1 MGNTH
6 HASDMQLSKQLR
18 DVLYFGIDQKTH
30 NKAKQQIN
38 NYAYLCLLYFSYFD
52 FMGLGDYILYR
63 NTERNFEVGNIIV
76 KMVKLLAWP
85 TLTAQ
90 LN

>member
-1 MGNTH
+1 
-6 HASDMQLSKQLR
+6 
-18 DVLYFGIDQKTH
+18 
-30 NKAKQQIN
+30 
-38 NYAYLCLLYFSYFD
+38 
-52 FMGLGDYILYR
+52 MGLGDYIMYS

-90 LN
+90 LNLNYVKGLITQEEIFICLETKELK

>member
-1 MGNTH
+1 MNVFIFIV
-6 HASDMQLSKQLR
+6 S
-18 DVLYFGIDQKTH
+18 F
-30 NKAKQQIN
+30 
-38 NYAYLCLLYFSYFD
+38 FD
-52 FMGLGDYILYR
+52 FRYYHFMGLGDYIMYS

>member
-1 MGNTH
+1 
-6 HASDMQLSKQLR
+6 
-18 DVLYFGIDQKTH
+18 
-30 NKAKQQIN
+30 
-38 NYAYLCLLYFSYFD
+38 
-52 FMGLGDYILYR
+52 MGLGDYIMYS